1 MPKTKKD
8 NNYSFDHSVQRF
20 KERYDRELTLKN
32 YQNWCKNAK
41 DVINGKT
48 IDDMIIISK
57 QKVNDMNTSYVI
69 HYKLLIDI
77 HDKSHT
83 DIYFVYETERDTI
96 TTFLPPDSIK
106 PEKITKFAKSK
117 NKN

>member
-20 KERYDRELTLKN
+20 KERYDRELILKN
-32 YQNWCKNAK
+32 YQSWCKNAK
-41 DVINGKT
+41 DAIGGKT
-48 IDDMIIISK
+48 IDNMTILSK

-69 HYKLLIDI
+69 HYRSLVDIYDKLP
-77 HDKSHT
+77 T

-106 PEKITKFAKSK
+106 PEKMTKFAKTK
-117 NKN
+117 K